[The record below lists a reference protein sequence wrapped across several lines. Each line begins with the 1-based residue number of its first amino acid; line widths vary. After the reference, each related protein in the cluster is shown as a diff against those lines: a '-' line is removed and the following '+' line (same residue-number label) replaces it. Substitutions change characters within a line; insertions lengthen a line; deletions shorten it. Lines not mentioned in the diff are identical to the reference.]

1 MKISEFLG
9 QVRQLLTTSGD
20 EQFAFENPSE
30 ISAFL
35 YGFRALSRH
44 SGYYEDG
51 IWTMVRSE
59 GKSPVEMKLS
69 PECTIVGRSALIE
82 VANIVVDEVN
92 DMLLCEYSP
101 DAKLHEYVASSASGP
116 SPRRGAFQTLEK
128 T

>member
-1 MKISEFLG
+1 MKVNEFLC
-9 QVRQLLTTSGD
+9 QVRQLLNTTAN
-20 EQFAFENPSE
+20 EQFEFVNPSE
-30 ISAFL
+30 MSSFL
-35 YGFRALSRH
+35 YGFRALPRH

-59 GKSPVEMKLS
+59 GKTPVKMKVSPA
-69 PECTIVGRSALIE
+69 CTLVSRSVLIE

-92 DMLLCEYSP
+92 DMLLCEYGP

>member
-1 MKISEFLG
+1 MNVQEFLD
-9 QVRQLLTTSGD
+9 QVQQLLRTTD
-20 EQFAFENPSE
+20 DDQFEFENPSE
-30 ISAFL
+30 MASSL
-35 YGFRALSRH
+35 YGFRTSPRH
-44 SGYYEDG
+44 FGGYENG
-51 IWTMVRSE
+51 VWTMFRTE

-69 PECTIVGRSALIE
+69 PECTIVSRSALIE

-92 DMLLCEYSP
+92 DMLLCEYGP